1 MQQQYANDHYRKVK
15 GFRRYPGRYGR
26 PVYYVQMSREEVAGR
41 RILWIV
47 IGSAIMLLGGVVLW
61 FLSMT

>member
-1 MQQQYANDHYRKVK
+1 MTKVHYRRER
-15 GFRRYPGRYGR
+15 GYRRYPGIHGR